1 MNKKQHKIQKAVY
14 SAQGRKEL
22 IARLQKLA
30 AKLEDPELTVEELK
44 DVRAKVEELQAQLTK
59 VISKAKA

>member
-14 SAQGRKEL
+14 SDSGRQQL

-30 AKLEDPELTVEELK
+30 QKLEDPELTVAEFEEVK
-44 DVRAKVEELQAQLTK
+44 AKVAELQALIKK
-59 VISKAKA
+59 VVG